1 MSDISGGDESS
12 YSCSFCSKSQTEVKR
27 LIAGSEQVYICDE
40 CVAVCTQI
48 ISGASLNDLATTDFD
63 GIQVEDLPKPKFIYD
78 RLQEYVIGQEHAKRV
93 LSVGVYNHYKKVQSQ
108 RTNMAESIELGK
120 TNILLVG
127 PSGSG

>member
-1 MSDISGGDESS
+1 M
-12 YSCSFCSKSQTEVKR
+12 KR

-120 TNILLVG
+120 TNI
-127 PSGSG
+127 